1 MEMEKAHNWTDFD
14 KLTTVPYNKHRKFV
28 GVEYPG
34 IIKNPEKALKT
45 LGGID
50 NLEKVYS
57 TTNKRADLHFQPG
70 NIFCKPAFAERAAA
84 TCLLLKVKRR
94 RSKGEKSWES
104 CQYQVEV
111 LGSLETMYTF
121 NSMADFQYLPV
132 VKSKNGKLEQI
143 HDRIVLSDFVDR
155 NEFID
160 REVPVFLPPVIFSR
174 FDYPDKDYL
183 YRDAVVHKPGY
194 VNPDKDRPA
203 NLIGTVREKRKVYTV
218 FLNYNDEV
226 PEKPQEEAVLN
237 LRLKYNEPQGEEE
250 LAKLF
255 QQRPVWSRTALN
267 SFYTGKLDKLK
278 YLLPLVSFYYLNG
291 PWRCQWVRFG
301 YDPRKHPEAKMY
313 QIVDYRARQNSPAD
327 IVGVTLKRSP
337 NVIAFPAMK
346 RKNANAAK
354 INLTAA
360 RTQKTTTPEENEESK
375 IPLHVYV
382 PERLPPC
389 RQMFYQMCDI
399 QMEEIQSIIDTST
412 VAICT
417 EKDGW
422 CQKGT
427 VEKIRDIMT
436 KRALEVLD
444 SQGISV
450 SHILRSKAKHRPK
463 KLAEDNDMEDLAEE
477 EEADFDDMEDLNMYD
492 LMDDQQAEDD
502 VSEMETEMLDCV

>member
-1 MEMEKAHNWTDFD
+1 
-14 KLTTVPYNKHRKFV
+14 
-28 GVEYPG
+28 
-34 IIKNPEKALKT
+34 
-45 LGGID
+45 
-50 NLEKVYS
+50 
-57 TTNKRADLHFQPG
+57 
-70 NIFCKPAFAERAAA
+70 
-84 TCLLLKVKRR
+84 
-94 RSKGEKSWES
+94 
-104 CQYQVEV
+104 
-111 LGSLETMYTF
+111 
-121 NSMADFQYLPV
+121 
-132 VKSKNGKLEQI
+132 
-143 HDRIVLSDFVDR
+143 
-155 NEFID
+155 
-160 REVPVFLPPVIFSR
+160 
-174 FDYPDKDYL
+174 
-183 YRDAVVHKPGY
+183 
-194 VNPDKDRPA
+194 
-203 NLIGTVREKRKVYTV
+203 
-218 FLNYNDEV
+218 
-226 PEKPQEEAVLN
+226 
-237 LRLKYNEPQGEEE
+237 
-250 LAKLF
+250 
-255 QQRPVWSRTALN
+255 
-267 SFYTGKLDKLK
+267 
-278 YLLPLVSFYYLNG
+278 
-291 PWRCQWVRFG
+291 
-301 YDPRKHPEAKMY
+301 MY